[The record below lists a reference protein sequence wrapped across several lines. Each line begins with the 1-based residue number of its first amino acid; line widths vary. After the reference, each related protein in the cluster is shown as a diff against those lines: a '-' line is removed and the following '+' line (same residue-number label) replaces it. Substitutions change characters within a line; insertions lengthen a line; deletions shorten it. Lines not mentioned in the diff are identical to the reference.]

1 MIVVGGGVLDVDI
14 VDWGEKS
21 SVECSCMALG
31 SVFVEAVTVG
41 SIKGIVESFGA
52 SVSISVE
59 FKVGSVS
66 ATSLNEVVR
75 SLVEDC

>member
-1 MIVVGGGVLDVDI
+1 MGGRVLDVDI

-21 SVECSCMALG
+21 SVECSCMAVGTVL
-31 SVFVEAVTVG
+31 VEAVTVG

-59 FKVGSVS
+59 FKVGSVF
-66 ATSLNEVVR
+66 ATSSTEVVR